1 MKERK
6 HLSAA
11 FAWVILTALAMGLT
25 GCAGSSKPSTF
36 YLLRSLPEAEQGVS
50 KAAGKEAL
58 SVLIGPITI
67 PAYADRPQIITITG
81 EREMTLEE
89 FARWAEPLQ
98 DNFNRVLVENLSL
111 LLDTPQVY
119 SFSSRGSMSTTDFQ
133 IVIDITRFDGTPGGD
148 AYLTAFWS
156 VVGRDPSGQSERKK
170 FVFHTKSPSAGLT
183 GILDAENQTLTEF
196 SREIAKTIQSLHR

>member
-6 HLSAA
+6 HLSGA

-50 KAAGKEAL
+50 KAAGKEGL

-111 LLDTPQVY
+111 LLNTPQVY
-119 SFSSRGSMSTTDFQ
+119 SFNSRGSMSTTDFQ
-133 IVIDITRFDGTPGGD
+133 IVIDITRFDGTPGG
-148 AYLTAFWS
+148 
-156 VVGRDPSGQSERKK
+156 VVGKDPSAQSERKK
-170 FVFHTKSPSAGLT
+170 FVYHAKSPSAGLA
-183 GILDAENQTLTEF
+183 GILDAQNRTLTEF